1 MSYPSFVAILYDARM
16 GFVCIFIIFIYIL
29 EFLCIYIWVILWGC
43 KRIMGMGAVG
53 LEGYIGGFWG

>member
-1 MSYPSFVAILYDARM
+1 MMREWDLFVFLLYLYIFWSFYVY
-16 GFVCIFIIFIYIL
+16 
-29 EFLCIYIWVILWGC
+29 IYIWVILWDC